1 MESNTESPHGPF
13 ATWLV
18 AIFGLFGLILVGFGI
33 WALGGA
39 IYVAW
44 GLFRGPDGIAQ
55 FANYFRETTQVA
67 AQVQIGGEGLIHYL
81 AWLAVILL
89 LLVLGKLGAWAVTV
103 GAQLLAA
110 LGRVR

>member
-1 MESNTESPHGPF
+1 MELNTESPHGLF
-13 ATWLV
+13 ATLLL
-18 AIFGLFGLILVGFGI
+18 AIFGLFGLILVGFGV

-44 GLFRGPDGIAQ
+44 GLFHGPDGIAQ

-67 AQVQIGGEGLIHYL
+67 AQVQIGGEGLVHYL

-110 LGRVR
+110 LGRGR